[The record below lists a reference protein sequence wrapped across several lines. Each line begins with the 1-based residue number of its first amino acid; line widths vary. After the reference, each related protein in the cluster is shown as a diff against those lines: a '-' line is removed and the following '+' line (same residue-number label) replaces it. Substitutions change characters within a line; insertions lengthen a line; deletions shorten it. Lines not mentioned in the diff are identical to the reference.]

1 MMNEKRAAEIEA
13 FERVLDAYG
22 GDEARW
28 PAEARRRFRSLPD
41 RDARAK
47 SLLAEARALEKVL
60 DHAPL
65 PSRQRIEA
73 LRVRILD
80 AAQRAP
86 AVPRPALRR
95 ESLLYRPRRALERVR
110 GMLRQAP
117 HGAGLSYS
125 DRQAGWK
132 VATVLA
138 ASLVAGVFIGRAQPV
153 SLAIQSLAE
162 RTVEPADSDQYAV
175 ALFDDAGFL
184 PGSMDGED
192 EL

>member
-1 MMNEKRAAEIEA
+1 MNEKRAAEIEA
-13 FERVLDAYG
+13 FEQMLDTYG

-28 PAEARRRFRSLPD
+28 PAEARRRFRSLPH

-47 SLLAEARALEKVL
+47 SLLAEARALETVL

-73 LRVRILD
+73 LRARILD
-80 AAQRAP
+80 AAQHTP
-86 AVPRPALRR
+86 AVPRAALRR

-110 GMLRQAP
+110 GMLRRAP
-117 HGAGLSYS
+117 HHGAGLPYS
-125 DRQAGWK
+125 HRQAGWK

-153 SLAIQSLAE
+153 SLAIQALAE
-162 RTVEPADSDQYAV
+162 RTVEPAGSDQYAV